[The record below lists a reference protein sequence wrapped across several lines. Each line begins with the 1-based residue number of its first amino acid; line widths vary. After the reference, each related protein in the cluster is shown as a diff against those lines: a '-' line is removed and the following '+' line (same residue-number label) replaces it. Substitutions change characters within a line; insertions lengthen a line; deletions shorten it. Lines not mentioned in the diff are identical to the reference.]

1 MKTICKLIGAR
12 FISTMALAVLA
23 IAVSLLSVPARA
35 DIVLSIEDVTGAPGS
50 SGTFDVLLTNTGSA
64 SQNIAA
70 TNFELTTADTNI
82 TFNDVT
88 TSTTTAPYIFPSS
101 LFGPDIIT
109 FTTGQT
115 IEAGDVDSTLVGT
128 DVAPGAIYGLG
139 NVSYSIAPG
148 AVNGEVAEVDFVPYP
163 NTSLSDNNFNNV
175 PFTAESGTITV
186 QTSTIPEPSAAIPL
200 AGAVLLVACLSRRR
214 RQSKVVKV

>member
-1 MKTICKLIGAR
+1 MKTICK
-12 FISTMALAVLA
+12 FISTPAVLA
-23 IAVSLLSVPARA
+23 VAALLLSVPARA
-35 DIVLSIEDVTGAPGS
+35 DIVLSIEDVSGAPGS
-50 SGTFDVLLTNTGSA
+50 SGTFDVLLTNTGSV

-88 TSTTTAPYIFPSS
+88 TSTTTAAYIFPSS

-115 IEAGDVDSTLVGT
+115 IEGGDVDSTLVGT
-128 DVAPGAIYGLG
+128 DVAPGATYGIG
-139 NVSYSIAPG
+139 NVSYSIDPG
-148 AVNGEVAEVDFVPYP
+148 ASNGEVAEVDFAAYP
-163 NTSLSDNNFNNV
+163 QSSLSDSMGNNV

-186 QTSTIPEPSAAIPL
+186 QTSTIPEPSTAIPL
-200 AGAVLLVACLSRRR
+200 AAALLLGVSFIRRR
-214 RQSKVVKV
+214 W